1 MWTSYIVID
10 GKVIDN
16 YEFHTSG
23 SYNFSGSKPLPRIGE
38 TIKLSVPHAD
48 KKKGKGY
55 LIELYKV
62 IVRDI
67 VHDNLVY
74 RTDLVCQELK
84 HFKIDSKNYKE
95 EVAKL

>member
-1 MWTSYIVID
+1 MWTSYIVVNGEMID
-10 GKVIDN
+10 S
-16 YEFHTSG
+16 YEFHTSN

-38 TIKLSVPHAD
+38 TIIFDIPHAD

-67 VHDNLVY
+67 IHDNLKY
-74 RTDLVCQELK
+74 KTDLMCDILK
-84 HFKIDSKNYKE
+84 HEKIDSKNYKE